1 MAMLIIRQGFNSGAA
16 FRLGQRTLTIGR
28 HAGNLVQLIDD
39 KVSRRHALIRWTGS
53 GYHIQDL
60 TSANGILVNT
70 ERVFDTELH
79 MGDKV
84 TIGKTVLEVVQDAA
98 GLNDQTLGR
107 KVVDQQIIGGETQ
120 AVTVEEAFS
129 KPVTAGETMDI
140 DKEHAQRDL
149 RLSMFLYD
157 LSSAA
162 HGSSLKDAF
171 QKVITGIG
179 EYIGPDRS
187 IAFQMSPEGKAL
199 PLATG
204 YADGLDLSEK
214 KVRPNVHS
222 IRAAFKNKRPVILND
237 LPRDPG
243 DRYALG
249 SAAVMPVLNSKGAL
263 VALFYLDTFADN
275 RQHFLESDLEF
286 LKLLADKVK
295 SKFD

>member
-1 MAMLIIRQGFNSGAA
+1 MAMLIIREGFNSGAA
-16 FRLGQRTLTIGR
+16 FRLGQRALTIGR
-28 HAGNLVQLIDD
+28 HGGNLVQLIDD

-70 ERVFDTELH
+70 ERVFDTELR

-98 GLNDQTLGR
+98 GLQDQTLGR
-107 KVVDQQIIGGETQ
+107 KVVDQQITGSETQ
-120 AVTVEEAFS
+120 AVTIEESFA
-129 KPVTAGETMDI
+129 KPVIAGETMDI

-157 LSSAA
+157 LGTAVTS
-162 HGSSLKDAF
+162 SSLKEAF
-171 QKVITGIG
+171 EKVIAGIG

-199 PLATG
+199 PMATG

-222 IRAAFKNKRPVILND
+222 IRAAFKNKRAVILND

-249 SAAVMPVLNSKGAL
+249 SAAVMPVLDGKGAL
-263 VALFYLDTFADN
+263 VALLYLDTFADN

-286 LKLLADKVK
+286 LKLLADKIK
-295 SKFD
+295 LKFG